1 MSEATGRA
9 ELDELLAH
17 AGWVRRVATSLVRD
31 PGAADDLAQEVWLR
45 ALERRPTDLAS
56 PQAWLATVAR
66 SLARTGAR
74 GAGRRRVRERDAARP
89 EALPAADAVVAEAER
104 EREVA
109 ALVLALAEPYRSVVL
124 LRFYRDL
131 PPRRI
136 AAELGRPVATVKVQL
151 QRGLAQLRTQLDRR
165 HGGREAWGAL
175 LLPLCVPRAPVAALA
190 GGAVALVALLGA
202 LAVGWNVA
210 TRAPVPVTSPAR
222 VAALAPAPVEPAA
235 LAPASA
241 RTPAG
246 AAPAAPASPS
256 AAASLAPAPSER
268 RTEVLHAR
276 LVTPAGE
283 PLAGVR
289 VAARDPRQLR
299 WTTDGWAL
307 VADGFWLPL
316 APAQR
321 AELARSPEAR
331 AAFLAEHFAA
341 GGPLAREARALLEG
355 RELPRAEAR
364 TDALGAFTLEVRPG
378 SRALELGAAD
388 LALIGSGRP
397 EQPLGAETLLF
408 LAATAVRVEGRLLD
422 ARGGP
427 CAGARVEHAAA
438 YRDDAGGLI
447 RRGDTLQ
454 PGNATTRTDED
465 GRFVFERLPAVA
477 GAWLSAE
484 KDGAGTGRALDLSAG
499 APDGLTLTL
508 WVEPEPERLRL
519 VGSVLRPDGAP
530 ASEARL
536 ILAGTATTTD
546 ETGAFELV
554 PASAPGGADLFVVEA
569 GYDPLVVP
577 AFGAGLMGPGTV
589 NAGVLRLPATRL
601 ALSGRVT
608 DAAGNPLC
616 VALEL
621 LDPTRVDGL
630 DPTLEQAAGGTLFR
644 TPSTA
649 ADGTFELRG
658 LLDREYRLRADG
670 TEFGPFR
677 AGTRDLHLV
686 VER

>member
-1 MSEATGRA
+1 VSEATGRA
-9 ELDELLAH
+9 ELDEFLAH

-45 ALERRPTDLAS
+45 ALERRPAELAS

-74 GAGRRRVRERDAARP
+74 GAGRRRARERDAARP

-190 GGAVALVALLGA
+190 GGAAALVVLLGA
-202 LAVGWNVA
+202 LAVGWHLV
-210 TRAPVPVTSPAR
+210 TRAPEPVTSPAR
-222 VAALAPAPVEPAA
+222 VAALDPAPVEPAA

-241 RTPAG
+241 RTPAEVAQG
-246 AAPAAPASPS
+246 APASPS
-256 AAASLAPAPSER
+256 TAAPLAQVASER
-268 RTEVLHAR
+268 TTEVLHAR

-299 WTTDGWAL
+299 WTADGGAL

-321 AELARSPEAR
+321 AELARSPEALV
-331 AAFLAEHFAA
+331 AFLAEHFSAE
-341 GGPLAREARALLEG
+341 GPLAREARVLLEG

-364 TDALGAFTLEVRPG
+364 TDARGAFRLEVRPG
-378 SRALELGAAD
+378 SRALELHAAD

-397 EQPLGAETLLF
+397 QQPLGEETLLF
-408 LAATAVRVEGRLLD
+408 LAAPAVRVEGRVLD
-422 ARGGP
+422 A
-427 CAGARVEHAAA
+427 HAAA
-438 YRDDAGGLI
+438 YPDDAGGLV

-454 PGNATTRTDED
+454 PERTTTRTDDD

-484 KDGAGTGRALDLSAG
+484 KDGEGTGRALDLSAG
-499 APDGLTLTL
+499 APDGLTLVL

-519 VGSVLRPDGAP
+519 VGTVLRPDGAP
-530 ASEARL
+530 ASEARV
-536 ILAGTATTTD
+536 ILAGTASATD
-546 ETGAFELV
+546 ETGAFELT
-554 PASAPGGADLFVVEA
+554 PASAPGDADLFVVEA

-589 NAGVLRLPATRL
+589 SAGVLRLPATRL

-608 DAAGNPLC
+608 DAAGNSLC

-630 DPTLEQAAGGTLFR
+630 DPTLEQAASSTPFR

-649 ADGTFELRG
+649 ADGSFELRG

-670 TEFGPFR
+670 AEFGPFR